1 MDNSRNALLLRDC
14 IRVLL
19 LVSMSS
25 ISSAKGDVANGG
37 FEQVRDGLAVGW
49 GGLWTRQKGAGSLVF
64 DKEVRHGG
72 SLAARIEH
80 TGREDWS
87 LNSDKPLD
95 VTAGDIFE
103 LSCWVRVSGEGNVI
117 PCVVAYDAGGKVR
130 DWMLGQRTV
139 GATQDWVQIRSK
151 FVIPKNVSS
160 IIPRVVGNGPATV
173 WVDDYALVRI
183 GNIEQLRGKGGR
195 KKLSLSNRML
205 TLTVDPSDGS
215 FSVTDKRT
223 GKVWRQRPFRDDKA
237 VLKAAAGNGIQ
248 MTVLDATSGIEL
260 SVNLR
265 LEPDRPEVVA
275 TLSGDGQLER
285 TIQYPHPFAS
295 TQGDRLIVPMNEG
308 IGYPADD
315 ETIGPMLLVGYG
327 GHGICMSFWGV
338 DGRKGGHMAI
348 IETPD
353 DMRIRIDRLDGRL
366 CIGPEWES
374 QKAAFAYARR
384 LRYVF
389 FDEGDHVEMCKR
401 YRRYVQERGTFKT
414 MAEKLKKNPNVD
426 LLVGAVNVWC
436 WDWDAPAIDAI
447 AIAREMKAA
456 GIERILWS
464 NRQSPEVIEAMN
476 AMDGVLTS
484 RYDIYQDLMDPE
496 VVKEHISWVHPDWTQ
511 EAWPDDLMIDSRGK
525 WINGWRVK
533 GKDGKMHPC
542 GVLCDRQAVEYAK
555 KRVPAELETHPYR
568 CRFID
573 TTTATPWRECYDEN
587 HPVTRSESR
596 QWKMRLLEYMSRDMK
611 LVTGSETGHDAAVP
625 YVHYFEGMLSLGS
638 YRIPDSGRD
647 MLRIWDEVPERVA
660 KFQVGQKYRL
670 PLWELVYHDCVVA
683 QWYWGDYNNKLPAIW
698 DKRDLFNILY
708 ATPPMF
714 MFNRRTWTENKD
726 RFAQSYK
733 DICPLVRSV
742 GYEEMTAHRILTADR
757 NVQQTEF
764 ANGTKVTVNFGNK
777 TWHADD
783 VGAVEPMGFAVTG
796 QQRRD

>member
-1 MDNSRNALLLRDC
+1 MDNSRNVLLLRNC
-14 IRVLL
+14 FRVFL
-19 LVSMSS
+19 LVLMLS
-25 ISSAKGDVANGG
+25 ISSAKAGIANGG
-37 FEQVRDGLAVGW
+37 FEHLRDGLAVGW
-49 GGLWTRQKGAGSLVF
+49 GGLWTRQQGAGSLVF

-87 LNSDKPLD
+87 LNSDKRLD
-95 VTAGDIFE
+95 VEAADIFE
-103 LSCWVRVSGEGNVI
+103 LSCWVRVRGDGNVI
-117 PCVVAYDAGGKVR
+117 PCVVAYDGAGKVR

-139 GATQDWVQIRSK
+139 GATQDWVQVRSK

-160 IIPRVVGNGPATV
+160 IIPRVIGTGPATV

-183 GNIEQLRGKGGR
+183 GNIAQLRGKGGR
-195 KKLSLSNRML
+195 KKLSLSNKIL
-205 TLTVDPSDGS
+205 TLTVDPSDGN

-223 GKVWRQRPFRDDKA
+223 GRVWRQKPFRDDKVVLEAA
-237 VLKAAAGNGIQ
+237 VGNGIE

-265 LEPDRPEVVA
+265 LEADRPEVVA
-275 TLSGDGQLER
+275 TLSGKGRLER

-295 TQGDRLIVPMNEG
+295 AQGDRLIVPMNEG

-315 ETIGPMLLVGYG
+315 KTIAPMRLIAYG

-338 DGRKGGHMAI
+338 SRDAGAYMAI

-353 DMRIRIDRLDGRL
+353 DMRINMNRIDGRL
-366 CIGPEWES
+366 CIGGEWEA
-374 QKAAFAYARR
+374 QKGKFSYARR

-389 FDEGDHVEMCKR
+389 FDKGDHVEMCKR
-401 YRRYVQERGTFKT
+401 YRRYVQEKGTFKT
-414 MAEKLKKNPNVD
+414 LKEKRLKNPNVD

-436 WDWDAPAIDAI
+436 WEKDAL
-447 AIAREMKAA
+447 AIARELKAA
-456 GIERILWS
+456 GIDRILWS
-464 NRQSPEVIEAMN
+464 NRKSPEIIEAMN
-476 AMDGVLTS
+476 RMPGVLTS

-496 VVKEHISWVHPDWTQ
+496 VVRKHLRRQHPDWTQ
-511 EAWPDDLMIDSRGK
+511 DGWPEDLMLDARGNWRK
-525 WINGWRVK
+525 GWRVK
-533 GKDGKMHPC
+533 GTDGNMYPC
-542 GVLCDRQAVEYAK
+542 GVLCDRQAVKYARQ
-555 KRVPAELETHPYR
+555 RVPQELKTHPYR

-573 TTTATPWRECYDEN
+573 TTTASPWRECYDTD
-587 HPVTRSESR
+587 HPMTRTESKF
-596 QWKMRLLEYMSRDMK
+596 WKMQLLKYMSQEAG

-625 YVHYFEGMLSLGS
+625 YVHYFEGMMSLGH
-638 YRIPDSGRD
+638 YRIPDAGRN
-647 MLRIWDEVPERVA
+647 MSRIVQDVPERVA

-714 MFNRRTWTENKD
+714 MFNRQTWSENKD
-726 RFAQSYK
+726 RFAQSYRN
-733 DICPLVRSV
+733 ICPLVRSV
-742 GYEEMTAHRILTADR
+742 GYEEMVDHRTLTADR

-764 ANGTKVTVNFGNK
+764 ANGIEVTVNFGSKMYRLKDGREVAPTNFIVK
-777 TWHADD
+777 
-783 VGAVEPMGFAVTG
+783 
-796 QQRRD
+796 R